1 MRISDW
7 SSDVCSSDLV
17 ILAALVLNRDLLRD
31 DAGAGQRKAG
41 KTGGPAPLPLAA
53 ILTLPVVMCFVYFMF
68 TSIVAIGLQNFLP
81 ATLQTLFGTP
91 LAIGATALTGFLLAS
106 AVGIMS
112 GGWVADRGIP
122 VEVIVVGGLL
132 SSAALMLVAALEIGR
147 AHV

>member
-53 ILTLPVVMCFVYFMF
+53 ILTLPVVMCFAYFMF
-68 TSIVAIGLQNFLP
+68 TSIVALGLQHLLP
-81 ATLQTLFGTP
+81 ATLT
-91 LAIGATALTGFLLAS
+91 S
-106 AVGIMS
+106 EERR
-112 GGWVADRGIP
+112 GGKVCGSTCRSLWSP
-122 VEVIVVGGLL
+122 CL
-132 SSAALMLVAALEIGR
+132 
-147 AHV
+147 

>member
-1 MRISDW
+1 
-7 SSDVCSSDLV
+7 
-17 ILAALVLNRDLLRD
+17 
-31 DAGAGQRKAG
+31 
-41 KTGGPAPLPLAA
+41 
-53 ILTLPVVMCFVYFMF
+53 MCFVYFMF
-68 TSIVAIGLQNFLP
+68 TSIGAIGLQNFLP

-132 SSAALMLVAALEIGR
+132 SSAALMLVAALVPLPDVLLIDR
-147 AHV
+147 KSTRLNSSH